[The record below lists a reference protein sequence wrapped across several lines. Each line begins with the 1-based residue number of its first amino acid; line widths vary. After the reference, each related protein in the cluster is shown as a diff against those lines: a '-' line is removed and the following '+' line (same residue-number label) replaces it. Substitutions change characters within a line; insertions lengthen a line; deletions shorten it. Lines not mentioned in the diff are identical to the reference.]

1 MPFLSSLAEDAH
13 LIDVFKKFP
22 GTYRPLI
29 GYHEVLLR
37 GPSPLTV
44 AERELIAAY
53 VSGLNSCTY
62 CHGVH
67 AATAEQFGV
76 AEGLLRQLLEN
87 PDHAPVD
94 ERMKPLL
101 AYVKKL
107 TYTPNRLVPADAE
120 AVLAAGWNE
129 QALHDAVSVCGLF
142 NLMNRLVEGFGLT
155 GDAAYFEL
163 AAVRLASGG
172 YSGLLKL
179 LPD

>member
-1 MPFLSSLAEDAH
+1 MPFLPSLAEDAH

-22 GTYRPLI
+22 GLYRPLVES
-29 GYHEVLLR
+29 HEILLR
-37 GPSPLTV
+37 GPSPLSV

-76 AEGLLRQLLEN
+76 AEGLLRQLLED
-87 PDHAPVD
+87 PEHAPID
-94 ERMKPLL
+94 ERMKALL
-101 AYVKKL
+101 DYVKKL
-107 TYTPNRLVPADAE
+107 TYTPSRLLPADAE
-120 AVLAAGWNE
+120 AVFAAGWNE

-155 GDAAYFEL
+155 GDAAYFEF

>member
-1 MPFLSSLAEDAH
+1 MPILSSLAEDAH
-13 LIDVFKKFP
+13 LIDIFKKFP
-22 GTYRPLI
+22 VLYRPLI
-29 GYHEVLLR
+29 EYHEVLLR

-76 AEGLLRQLLEN
+76 AAGLLRQLLEN

-107 TYTPNRLVPADAE
+107 TYSPNRLVPGDAE
-120 AVLAAGWNE
+120 AVFAAGWNE

-142 NLMNRLVEGFGLT
+142 NLMNRLVEGFGLR
-155 GDAAYFEL
+155 GDAAYFEF
-163 AAVRLASGG
+163 AASRLASGG